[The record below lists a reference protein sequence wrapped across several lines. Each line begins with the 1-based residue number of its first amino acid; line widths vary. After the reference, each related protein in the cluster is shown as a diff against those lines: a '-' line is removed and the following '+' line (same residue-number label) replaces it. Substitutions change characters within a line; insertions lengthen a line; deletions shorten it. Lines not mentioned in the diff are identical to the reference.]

1 MQKVLS
7 FIDVR
12 NYIPKVSLAQL
23 TKYKVNK
30 NNGNK
35 RSEMGSKRAQAISPE
50 KLKLSGNTKRGRILF
65 HKKKQA
71 NVLSNT
77 KSLSL

>member
-7 FIDVR
+7 SINVR
-12 NYIPKVSLAQL
+12 NYIPKVSPTQL
-23 TKYKVNK
+23 TKYKVSK

-35 RSEMGSKRAQAISPE
+35 RSEMGSKGAQAISPE
-50 KLKLSGNTKRGRILF
+50 KLKLSWSTKRGRILF
-65 HKKKQA
+65 HKKKHA
-71 NVLSNT
+71 NDLPNT